1 MFWLYANLIGSSE
14 QMNKQKI
21 STSNLKKMA
30 LFGYFSLLFF
40 MPLWLLVLSPSESL
54 STSTTLI
61 LFILPL
67 LFPLKG
73 LLQGNPFTYAW
84 ANFIVLIYFLHSLTT
99 LWVLP
104 SDRIWA
110 ILELLFASTM
120 FLGCSYYA
128 KYRGQELG
136 LSIRKKKEDK

>member
-1 MFWLYANLIGSSE
+1 M
-14 QMNKQKI
+14 KTQKL
-21 STSNLKKMA
+21 STNNYKKMA
-30 LFGYFSLLFF
+30 LVGYFSLLFF
-40 MPLWLLVLSPSESL
+40 MPLWLLVLSPSEAL
-54 STSTTLI
+54 STSTTLL
-61 LFILPL
+61 LFVLPL

-73 LLQGNPFTYAW
+73 ILQGNPYTFAW

-110 ILELLFASTM
+110 TLELIFASIM
-120 FLGCSYYA
+120 FFGCSYYA